1 MIDLKQYISTNR
13 MRIFSIFIFSL
24 IISFSS
30 CHNKKK
36 VVEKDKKDEKV
47 ETVNTELKP
56 FLDKYALQIG
66 VKAED
71 LENGYL
77 YQFIDGWMG
86 VPYKWAGN
94 DKNGIDCS
102 GFVNQVYLNVYKKQ
116 LERSAK
122 DIINECEEIKKEE
135 LKEGDLVFFDIS
147 GANSHIGVF
156 LENSKFIHASSSKGV
171 MISDLNQS
179 YWVKYWGRAGR
190 VK

>member
-1 MIDLKQYISTNR
+1 MKWTKYF
-13 MRIFSIFIFSL
+13 FSFT
-24 IISFSS
+24 IIGLVFLSS
-30 CHNKKK
+30 CHTKKK
-36 VVEKDKKDEKV
+36 IVVKDERA
-47 ETVNTELKP
+47 ETVNAEFKP

-102 GFVNQVYLNVYKKQ
+102 GFVNQVYLHVYKKQ

-122 DIINECEEIKKEE
+122 DIINECEPIKKEE

-179 YWVKYWGRAGR
+179 YWIKYWGRAGR

>member
-1 MIDLKQYISTNR
+1 MKQANYFF
-13 MRIFSIFIFSL
+13 FSV
-24 IISFSS
+24 IIGLVFLSS

-36 VVEKDKKDEKV
+36 IVDPNKLDEKV

-56 FLDKYALQIG
+56 YIDKYALQMG

-77 YQFIDGWMG
+77 YQFIDGWIG

-156 LENSKFIHASSSKGV
+156 LENNKFIHASSSKGV
-171 MISDLNQS
+171 MISDLTQS

-190 VK
+190 VKVN